1 MISYAANLLIVT
13 KGKTQVEVENY
24 ANIETQKFA
33 RWARDDKIIVNDQKS
48 KLMIL
53 TRRKPKIKWNFK
65 IYLNNKI
72 LQQEDTIKYLGRIID
87 GRFSFN
93 KHIEYITGICI
104 KLIHALSKSAKI
116 NWGLR
121 HDIFI
126 IIYTGAILPHII
138 MQSTGLDRVPYTK

>member
-1 MISYAANLLIVT
+1 MIVYADDLMILT
-13 KGKTQVEVENY
+13 KGKTQVEVEIY
-24 ANIETQKFA
+24 ANIETQKVA
-33 RWARDDKIIVNDQKS
+33 TWARDNKIIFIDQRS
-48 KLMIL
+48 KLLIL

-121 HDIFI
+121 QDVLR
-126 IIYTGAILPHII
+126 IIYTAQYYLYYHTEHRSG
-138 MQSTGLDRVPYTK
+138 